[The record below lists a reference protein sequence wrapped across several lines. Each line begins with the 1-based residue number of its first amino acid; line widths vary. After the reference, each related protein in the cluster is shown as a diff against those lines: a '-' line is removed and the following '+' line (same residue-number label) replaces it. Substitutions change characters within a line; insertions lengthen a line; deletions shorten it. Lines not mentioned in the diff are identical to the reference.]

1 MPPISIPNTHII
13 SFVVDK
19 NVKLNFHKAYGNDEK
34 QYPVRFGGFIYLSV
48 KEKGAYQSDGAFP
61 FCFDGLYHVVLIMA
75 SP

>member
-34 QYPVRFGGFIYLSV
+34 RYIGTFGGFIYLSV
-48 KEKGAYQSDGAFP
+48 KEKGAYQSDGAPPLLF
-61 FCFDGLYHVVLIMA
+61 
-75 SP
+75 